1 MARSRQVSTCPI
13 RLGLA
18 TLVAASFALL
28 GATVATQ
35 AAGPKKG
42 GSVSISTESDL
53 PTLDPLGLAS
63 FSDRNGGLLLYDTL
77 LDIDAKGNVVPNIA
91 ERIDERICL

>member
-1 MARSRQVSTCPI
+1 MARLVPTRAG

-18 TLVAASFALL
+18 TFVVAASALL
-28 GATVATQ
+28 ATAEAPR
-35 AAGPKKG
+35 AAEPKKG
-42 GSVSISTESDL
+42 GTVSISTESDL

-77 LDIDAKGNVVPNIA
+77 LDIDAKGN
-91 ERIDERICL
+91 